1 MIKWAFRNIKKD
13 GQERDATS
21 FDGHSKGGCRGW
33 GSRVVIRLYVVYIVH
48 RTPEHWAHLT
58 PPCPS
63 LSKFQGSLSTLGS
76 APRFL
81 RVSTC
86 HHPVVQLL
94 PCQAP
99 IILIRAYLFKSECEK
114 DELRLSSFGYL
125 SEVLES
131 FTLGTICLLQITC
144 VETDRTG
151 KEPPVI
157 PLRRVCS
164 CIKRQ

>member
-1 MIKWAFRNIKKD
+1 M
-13 GQERDATS
+13 
-21 FDGHSKGGCRGW
+21 
-33 GSRVVIRLYVVYIVH
+33 
-48 RTPEHWAHLT
+48 T
-58 PPCPS
+58 PPCTS

-157 PLRRVCS
+157 PLRCVCS
-164 CIKRQ
+164 CSNASNCYSSSPKSHYNLPVGTYICSQNTPGRGLLLYLFS